1 MLRRSVEPLLG
12 LGQVQQVWFLS
23 IDNDRL
29 TYQFLDV
36 VLINKTF
43 FVGITLDRD
52 DSLSTSEVIDSLRTL
67 MSGLVRDQK
76 PVSEI

>member
-36 VLINKTF
+36 VLINKII

-76 PVSEI
+76 PVSEK

>member
-36 VLINKTF
+36 VLINKII

-67 MSGLVRDQK
+67 MPGLVRDQK
-76 PVSEI
+76 PVSEK

>member
-36 VLINKTF
+36 VLINKII

>member
-12 LGQVQQVWFLS
+12 LGQVQQVWFSS
-23 IDNDRL
+23 IDYDRL

-36 VLINKTF
+36 VLIKII

-76 PVSEI
+76 PVSEK

>member
-12 LGQVQQVWFLS
+12 LGQVQQVWFSS

-36 VLINKTF
+36 VLINKII

>member
-36 VLINKTF
+36 VLIKII

>member
-12 LGQVQQVWFLS
+12 LGQVQQVWFSS

-36 VLINKTF
+36 VLIKII

>member
-12 LGQVQQVWFLS
+12 LGQVQQVWFSS

-36 VLINKTF
+36 VLINKII

-67 MSGLVRDQK
+67 MPGLVRDQK